1 MPLKKDSG
9 DQKNHEEHGN
19 ELSDEAFVPEGVA
32 THWLT
37 VNGVT
42 INKPEEIPRRV
53 VIRKITHEA
62 GYYAPF
68 HSHARGQLLF
78 IAEGLIQVST
88 KGEGYWVVPPQ
99 RAVWLPPYVEHDA
112 RSLTSVKL
120 RNVYISEEA
129 SQSLP
134 GHCQV
139 ISITPLIR
147 ELILRAAE
155 FNVLY
160 DEQGAEGRLIEVLLD
175 QLASQPEVPLH
186 LPHPKS
192 KALKYIAEYLIHE
205 PADQRTLNA
214 WAQNVGLSARTLA
227 RHFVKETGMSF
238 GQWRQQ
244 ARLLAAITRIS
255 QGDPVAHIAQDLGYD
270 SQSAF
275 IAMFRK
281 AMGTTPGRYCSR
293 LTVEK
298 NH

>member
-1 MPLKKDSG
+1 MSIKKDSG
-9 DQKNHEEHGN
+9 DPNSNETYGN
-19 ELSDEAFVPEGVA
+19 ELSDESFVPEGVA

-37 VNGVT
+37 VNGTT

-53 VIRKITHEA
+53 VIRKIDHEA
-62 GYYAPF
+62 DYYAPF

-78 IAEGLIQVST
+78 LAEGLIQVST

-99 RAVWLPPYVEHDA
+99 RAVWLPPYAEHDA
-112 RSLTSVKL
+112 RSLNKVKL
-120 RNVYISEEA
+120 RNVYISKEA

-134 GHCQV
+134 RRCQV
-139 ISITPLIR
+139 ISITPLLR
-147 ELILRAAE
+147 ELILSAAE
-155 FNVLY
+155 FDVLY
-160 DEQGAEGRLIEVLLD
+160 DEQGPEGHLIEVLLD
-175 QLASQPEVPLH
+175 QLAVQPEVPLH
-186 LPHPKS
+186 LPHPTT
-192 KALKYIAEYLIHE
+192 KALKTIAEHLIHE
-205 PADQRTLNA
+205 PADQRALKD

-255 QGDPVAHIAQDLGYD
+255 QGVPVAHIAQDLGYD

-293 LTVEK
+293 
-298 NH
+298 

>member
-1 MPLKKDSG
+1 MPTKKDKIDPNISETCVN
-9 DQKNHEEHGN
+9 DH
-19 ELSDEAFVPEGVA
+19 SDESFVPEGVA

-37 VNGVT
+37 VNGLE

-53 VIRKITHEA
+53 VIRKIDHDA
-62 GYYAPF
+62 GYYAPS
-68 HSHARGQLLF
+68 HSHDRGQLLF
-78 IAEGLIQVST
+78 IAEGLIEVST
-88 KGEGYWVVPPQ
+88 KDDGYWVVPPQ

-112 RSLTSVKL
+112 RSLSQVKL
-120 RNVYISEEA
+120 RNVYVSKEA
-129 SQSLP
+129 SESLP
-134 GHCQV
+134 HHCQV
-139 ISITPLIR
+139 ISITPLLR
-147 ELILRAAE
+147 ELILKAAE
-155 FNVLY
+155 FDVLY
-160 DEQGAEGRLIEVLLD
+160 HEQGPEGRLIDVLLD

-205 PADQRTLNA
+205 PADQRALQV
-214 WAQNVGLSARTLA
+214 WAQDVGLSARTLA

-281 AMGTTPGRYCSR
+281 AMGTTPGRYMSP
-293 LTVEK
+293 
-298 NH
+298 